1 MDKMFI
7 ILLILCCCC
16 CCLISSSGS
25 YYYMNKPIPYSDIS
39 TTQVTTPPGTLPAPS
54 ENSNFKSTPSPIRVK
69 NCNEITSKYPMI
81 IHSTKDVPSDV
92 LDVFEKN
99 KCKDYMLF
107 GK

>member
-1 MDKMFI
+1 MDTMFI
-7 ILLILCCCC
+7 ILLILCCC

-39 TTQVTTPPGTLPAPS
+39 TTQVTTPLGTKSAPS
-54 ENSNFKSTPSPIRVK
+54 NSSNFISTPSPIRVK
-69 NCNEITSKYPMI
+69 NCNEITTKYPMI
-81 IHSTKDVPSDV
+81 LHSTKDIPKDV
-92 LDVFEKN
+92 LDDYETN

>member
-1 MDKMFI
+1 MDTMFI
-7 ILLILCCCC
+7 ILLILCCC

-54 ENSNFKSTPSPIRVK
+54 NFQSTVSPIRVK
-69 NCNEITSKYPMI
+69 NCNEINTKYPMI

-92 LDVFEKN
+92 LDNFDKN
-99 KCKDYMLF
+99 KCKDYILF